1 MPELNRF
8 PQFLRRKQA
17 SEYLLEVFG
26 LRYAESTLARLCC
39 QGRGPDTVYDGRTAL
54 HTPASLDAW
63 AKSRISRTPTRRPR
77 RSDAHQPE
85 AHAQ

>member
-8 PQFLRRKQA
+8 PQYLRRKQA

-26 LRYAESTLARLCC
+26 LRYAESTIARLCC

-54 HTPASLDAW
+54 HTPESLNAW
-63 AKSRISRTPTRRPR
+63 AKSRITPTPTRRPR
-77 RSDAHQPE
+77 RHVGAQHE
-85 AHAQ
+85 ARA